1 MILHDEKARRI
12 LIEAF
17 YGSMEEYEKSHER
30 FQEFLLKK
38 KMEEEKQRRA
48 ELRKKRL
55 AKEGLLLGNI
65 DKFEEEE

>member
-38 KMEEEKQRRA
+38 RMEEEKQRRA
-48 ELRKKRL
+48 ELRRKRL
-55 AKEGLLLGNI
+55 AKQGIILQKI
-65 DKFEEEE
+65 SKFEEDE

>member
-17 YGSMEEYEKSHER
+17 CGSMEEHEKSNER

-38 KMEEEKQRRA
+38 KEEEEKQRRA
-48 ELRKKRL
+48 ELRRKRL
-55 AKEGLLLGNI
+55 AKQGITLQKI
-65 DKFEEEE
+65 DKFEEDE

>member
-17 YGSMEEYEKSHER
+17 YCSMEEYEKSHER
-30 FQEFLLKK
+30 FQEFILKK

-48 ELRKKRL
+48 ELRRKRL
-55 AKEGLLLGNI
+55 AKQGIILQKI
-65 DKFEEEE
+65 DKFEEDE

>member
-17 YGSMEEYEKSHER
+17 CGSMEEHEKSNER

-38 KMEEEKQRRA
+38 KEEEERKRRA
-48 ELRKKRL
+48 ELKKKRL
-55 AKEGLLLGNI
+55 LKQGIVQQKI
-65 DKFEEEE
+65 DKYEEDE